1 MPRGRKAL
9 CLHEE
14 ILLLALRDKKGTIVQ
29 GPMYQHAMA
38 GAILAELLLAKRIV
52 VEEGKKKLV
61 NLISDKPLDE
71 PVIDECLEKIATA
84 KRRAAAQTWVSRF
97 ANIKKFKHRVARG
110 LCDRGILRA
119 DEGTVLLIFRRK
131 VYPEINPEPERKLIE
146 RLRKAIFTS
155 TREVDPRTVLL
166 LSLAN
171 GVGLLKIP
179 FDKKRLKRR
188 KGRIE
193 RLTSGELMGKATR
206 EAVQAAQA
214 AVMVACIVPTMA
226 ATTVCR

>member
-38 GAILAELLLAKRIV
+38 GAILAELLLAKRIE

-84 KRRAAAQTWVSRF
+84 TRRAVAQTWVSRF
-97 ANIKKFKHRVARG
+97 AHIKQFKHRVARG

-119 DEGTVLLIFRRK
+119 DEDTVLMIFRRK

-166 LSLAN
+166 LSLAD

-179 FDKKRLKRR
+179 FDKKELKRR

-206 EAVQAAQA
+206 QAVQAAQA
-214 AVMVACIVPTMA
+214 AVMAACIVPTMA

>member
-14 ILLLALRDKKGTIVQ
+14 ILLLALRDKKGTIAQ

-38 GAILAELLLAKRIV
+38 GAILAELLLAKRIE
-52 VEEGKKKLV
+52 VEEGKKKVV

-71 PVIDECLEKIATA
+71 PVIDECLEKIVTA

-97 ANIKKFKHRVARG
+97 ANIKQFKHRVAKG

-119 DEGTVLLIFRRK
+119 DEDTVLLIFSRK

-166 LSLAN
+166 LSLAD

-179 FDKKRLKRR
+179 FDKKELKRR

-214 AVMVACIVPTMA
+214 AVVAACIVPAVA
-226 ATTVCR
+226 ATTACR